1 MMHDLPSLPSCD
13 REDVD
18 TSSVTPS
25 LAFILQSCTVCLK
38 ESASQMCHLFL
49 CLAQSETVF
58 AALELLIIIVA
69 LLHWFGPHLL
79 PHLVRP
85 SPTPQA
91 ILSGEYLKVSSSIS
105 FI

>member
-1 MMHDLPSLPSCD
+1 MMHDLPRLPSCD
-13 REDVD
+13 GR
-18 TSSVTPS
+18 TST
-25 LAFILQSCTVCLK
+25 LAPLLISRFYFAVLYCPK
-38 ESASQMCHLFL
+38 ESASQMYQIFL

-69 LLHWFGPHLL
+69 LLHWYGPHLS